1 MEFRKYGHS
10 QVLLKSAL
18 LKYKKA
24 RCTDRKEVENSFK
37 RQEEKMSC
45 PFLAESVESFDVSLL
60 GTDKF

>member
-1 MEFRKYGHS
+1 MEIRKYGHS

-24 RCTDRKEVENSFK
+24 RWTDKKEVENSFN

-45 PFLAESVESFDVSLL
+45 PFLAEPVESFDVSLL
-60 GTDKF
+60 ATDKF